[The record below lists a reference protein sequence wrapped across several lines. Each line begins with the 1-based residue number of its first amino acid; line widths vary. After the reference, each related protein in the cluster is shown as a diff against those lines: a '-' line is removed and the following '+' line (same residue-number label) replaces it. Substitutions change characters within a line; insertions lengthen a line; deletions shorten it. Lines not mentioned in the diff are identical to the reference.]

1 MKFIKILSAAAFL
14 FFLAGKASAQ
24 TVNVGGDVEKPF
36 VITTAWFQKAKQV
49 TVKGTGHDG
58 KPHQYSGILLND
70 ILTEAGA
77 VPGGK
82 LHGKTLAKYVVI
94 KAADGYKA
102 VIALP
107 EVNPE
112 FNDKNIILANKEDGK
127 LLADKTGPFQIII
140 PGEKKWGRWVRQVTD
155 IVVQT
160 VKD

>member
-1 MKFIKILSAAAFL
+1 MKIIKLLLVSVFL
-14 FFLAGKASAQ
+14 IFLINKVSAQ

-49 TVKGTGHDG
+49 TVKGTGHDN
-58 KPHQYSGILLND
+58 KPHQYTGILLND
-70 ILTEAGA
+70 ILNEAGA
-77 VPGGK
+77 LPGGK
-82 LHGKTLAKYVVI
+82 LHGKALAKYVVV
-94 KAADGYKA
+94 KAGDGYKA

-112 FNDKNIILANKEDGK
+112 FNDKNIILANKVDGK
-127 LLADKTGPFQIII
+127 PLPEKTGPFQIII